1 MSDRPNPL
9 LTASA
14 ILYFVAAVPLLFAPQ
29 ELLGW
34 AGDGETPGRVA
45 VLQVLGS
52 ALFGYAML
60 NWANRYARV
69 EGIFGRPLLIAN
81 LAHAA
86 SAALLLLRVAIE
98 TKFVAVVAVPTAIYL
113 LLAIAFG
120 ARLFRAPR
128 PDGDGPPS

>member
-14 ILYFVAAVPLLFAPQ
+14 VLYFAAAVPLLFAPQ

-34 AGDGETPGRVA
+34 AGDVETSGRVA

-52 ALFGYAML
+52 ALFGYSML
-60 NWANRYARV
+60 NWANRYSRV

-86 SAALLLLRVAIE
+86 SAALLLLRVAIGMD
-98 TKFVAVVAVPTAIYL
+98 FAPVVAVPTAIYA
-113 LLAIAFG
+113 LLAVAFG
-120 ARLFRAPR
+120 RRLFRAPK
-128 PDGDGPPS
+128 PEGD

>member
-14 ILYFVAAVPLLFAPQ
+14 VLYFVAAVPLLFAPQ
-29 ELLGW
+29 ELLAW

-52 ALFGYAML
+52 ALFGYSML
-60 NWANRYARV
+60 NWANRHARV

-81 LAHAA
+81 LAHVA
-86 SAALLLLRVAIE
+86 SAALLLLRVSIE
-98 TKFVAVVAVPTAIYL
+98 AKFAPVVAVPTALYA
-113 LLAIAFG
+113 LLAVAFG
-120 ARLFRAPR
+120 ARLFRSPR
-128 PDGDGPPS
+128 PDGD

>member
-14 ILYFVAAVPLLFAPQ
+14 VLYFVAAVPLLFAPQ
-29 ELLGW
+29 DPLAG

-52 ALFGYAML
+52 ALFGYSML
-60 NWANRYARV
+60 NWANRYSRV
-69 EGIFGRPLLIAN
+69 EGIFGRPLVIAN
-81 LAHAA
+81 LAHTA
-86 SAALLLLRVAIE
+86 SAALLLLRAAIE
-98 TKFVAVVAVPTAIYL
+98 AKFAPVVAVPTALYV
-113 LLAIAFG
+113 LLAVAFG

-128 PDGDGPPS
+128 PDGD

>member
-9 LTASA
+9 LTVSA
-14 ILYFVAAVPLLFAPQ
+14 VLFFVAAVPLLFAPQ

-34 AGDGETPGRVA
+34 AGDVETPGRVA

-52 ALFGYAML
+52 ALFGYSML

-86 SAALLLLRVAIE
+86 SAALLLLRVAIGMD
-98 TKFVAVVAVPTAIYL
+98 FAPVVAVPTAIYL
-113 LLAIAFG
+113 LLAVAFG
-120 ARLFRAPR
+120 ARLFKAPK
-128 PDGDGPPS
+128 PEGD

>member
-14 ILYFVAAVPLLFAPQ
+14 VLYFVAAVPLLFAPQ
-29 ELLGW
+29 ELLAW

-52 ALFGYAML
+52 ALFGYSML

-86 SAALLLLRVAIE
+86 SAALLLLRVSIE
-98 TKFVAVVAVPTAIYL
+98 TKFAPVVAVPTALYA
-113 LLAIAFG
+113 LLAVAFG
-120 ARLFRAPR
+120 ARLFRSPR
-128 PDGDGPPS
+128 PDGD